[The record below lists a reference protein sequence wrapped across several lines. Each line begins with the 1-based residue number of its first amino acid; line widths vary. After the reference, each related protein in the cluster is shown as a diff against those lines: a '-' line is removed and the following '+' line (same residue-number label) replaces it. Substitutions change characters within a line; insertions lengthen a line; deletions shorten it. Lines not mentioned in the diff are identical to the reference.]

1 MTILLR
7 KFLLYLRQQNA
18 KFGIKRGYQLFA
30 LSIMFVVVGIVCDL
44 FFNPNNFWLNTIKL
58 TISILIAL
66 SMFSSGYI
74 LYIIQVTYKSRET
87 KYEDLRSKLSYQ
99 QRINIS
105 ILISIICTI
114 LNFVFVK
121 NGSILYTFMFAM
133 LLLLYIVLLT
143 FSRATHKEYV
153 QATFG
158 MRDIRDV
165 DYEKNYTEFL
175 KEQTKEDS
183 NEEKQKEN

>member
-30 LSIMFVVVGIVCDL
+30 LSILFTVVGIVCDV

-58 TISILIAL
+58 IISILIAL
-66 SMFSSGYI
+66 SMFSGGYI
-74 LYIIQVTYKSRET
+74 LYIIQVTYKNKET

-99 QRINIS
+99 QRINVS
-105 ILISIICTI
+105 ILISIVFTI

-133 LLLLYIVLLT
+133 LLVLYIVLLT
-143 FSRATHKEYV
+143 FSRATHREYV

-158 MRDIRDV
+158 LRDIRDV
-165 DYEKNYTEFL
+165 DYEKKYEGFV
-175 KEQTKEDS
+175 KEQQPEEDNNKDKE
-183 NEEKQKEN
+183 EN

>member
-30 LSIMFVVVGIVCDL
+30 LSIMFTVVGIVCDV

-58 TISILIAL
+58 IISILIAL
-66 SMFSSGYI
+66 SMFSGGYI
-74 LYIIQVTYKSRET
+74 LYIIQVIYKSKET

-99 QRINIS
+99 QRINVS
-105 ILISIICTI
+105 ILISIIFTI

-133 LLLLYIVLLT
+133 LLVLYIVLLT

-158 MRDIRDV
+158 LRDIRDV
-165 DYEKNYTEFL
+165 DYEKKYEGFL
-175 KEQTKEDS
+175 KEQQPEEDS
-183 NEEKQKEN
+183 NNEKEEN